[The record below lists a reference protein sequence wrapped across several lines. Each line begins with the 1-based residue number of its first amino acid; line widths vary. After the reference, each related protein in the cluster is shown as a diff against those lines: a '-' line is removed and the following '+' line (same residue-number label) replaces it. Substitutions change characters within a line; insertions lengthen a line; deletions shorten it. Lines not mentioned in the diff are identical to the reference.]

1 MWVGRGCL
9 YGSGVTVLSD
19 LRVLS
24 GAEPQDRG
32 RGAFALLSPATW
44 AVDQPQDWSCPSD
57 TAESARKLSRSTS
70 GEAAVAVV
78 RTQGGAASLDSET
91 CFQGALQIIGADPK
105 RVTGGPAALET
116 AWHQIQGTSLPTATL
131 LWPRATTVKCVQLPA
146 MRVRA

>member
-1 MWVGRGCL
+1 MWVGRGCV

-24 GAEPQDRG
+24 RGEPQDRG

-44 AVDQPQDWSCPSD
+44 AVHQPQDRSCPSD

-70 GEAAVAVV
+70 GEAAVAAV

-91 CFQGALQIIGADPK
+91 CFQDALRIVGTGPK
-105 RVTGGPAALET
+105 KVTGGPAALET
-116 AWHQIQGTSLPTATL
+116 TWHQIQGTSLPTAAL
-131 LWPRATTVKCVQLPA
+131 LWPRATTLKCVELPA